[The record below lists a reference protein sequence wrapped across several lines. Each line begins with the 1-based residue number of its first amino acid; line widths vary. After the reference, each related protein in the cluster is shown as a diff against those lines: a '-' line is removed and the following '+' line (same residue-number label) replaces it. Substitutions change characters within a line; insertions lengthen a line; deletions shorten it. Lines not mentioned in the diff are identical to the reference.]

1 MSSQHSGIQEQLRR
15 FEALCRDQGLP
26 VTVQRRTVLET
37 VLGRDDH
44 PTADQIYEEVVARVA
59 GVSRTTVYRVLDLL
73 VRFGMITKACHPG
86 AMARFDGNTD
96 RHHHLI
102 CLRCDRVIDLIDER
116 LDALELPDTSHLN
129 FEITDLRVQLYGVCA
144 DCRNEATI
152 TGPIT
157 EETGA
162 TLHSKTKEQTA
173 RPQERKKR
181 P

>member
-1 MSSQHSGIQEQLRR
+1 MSSQNSSNQEQLRR
-15 FEALCRDQGLP
+15 FEALCRDRGLP

-44 PTADQIYEEVVARVA
+44 PTADQIYEDVVARVA
-59 GVSRTTVYRVLDLL
+59 GISRTTVYRVLDML

-102 CLRCDRVIDLIDER
+102 CLRCDRVIDLVDER
-116 LDALELPDTSHLN
+116 LNALELPDTGHLN

-144 DCRNEATI
+144 NCRNEATASKPVI
-152 TGPIT
+152 D
-157 EETGA
+157 ETGA
-162 TLHSKTKEQTA
+162 VLNS
-173 RPQERKKR
+173 KKR
-181 P
+181 DKN